1 MPDFIKNL
9 SKYGEKFSEIG
20 VAFGIVG
27 IIGLIM
33 IPIQGGILDFLL
45 VINITVG
52 IIILLLTLFTTN
64 VLQFST
70 FPTLLLVTT
79 MFRLG
84 LNISSTRLILSTGDA
99 GKVIDAFANF
109 VTGNNY
115 IVGAIIFIII
125 VIVNMLV
132 VTAGSSRV
140 AEVSARFT
148 LDAMPGKQMAIDAD
162 LNSGLITE
170 DVAKKRREDL
180 QREANFYG
188 AMDGASKFVK
198 GDAVVGIIIT
208 LINLIGGVIIFSM
221 EYDMPAAEALS
232 KFGKLTIGDGLVGQ
246 VPALLISIASGVLVT
261 RSVSKGTFG
270 SEVVQE
276 LFHFHEVI
284 LIAAVLL
291 FVLALVPAFPT
302 IPFLFVSLVMGAIG
316 YLIKQDADSR
326 DKKEAMKEVE
336 MASVEAETTMEE
348 VDQVTSF
355 QVEPLSIE
363 IGYGLIP
370 LVDESAENNLTGHI
384 VGIRKQ
390 CAQEIGLILK
400 PIRIRDNLQLGSNE
414 YIIKIRGNEVARGDI
429 YINKYM
435 VIDPG
440 TEDFDIE
447 GIETVEPSFGLRA
460 LWVDE
465 SLRDEIEMRG
475 YTIVEPVIVLVT
487 HLKEIIKKNSY
498 KLLGRQEVKELLELI
513 KEDYDVVVDE
523 LIPDILTLGEVQKV
537 LQKLLKENVPIN
549 DLVTILEVLADNG
562 TITKDIEVLTDYVR
576 AALGRTIVSEFLDGN
591 GILPVLTID
600 PRIEELIAE
609 NTKKTLNGSIPILKS
624 DDITS
629 IFDSINTAVNNQM
642 ARGIR
647 PVILASPNI
656 RASVRNLTS
665 HNFSDIAIISLN
677 EVPNDIEIE
686 SVGMVEGI

>member
-1 MPDFIKNL
+1 MPDFMKKIGE
-9 SKYGEKFSEIG
+9 YGERFSEIG
-20 VAFGIVG
+20 VAFGIVA

-33 IPIQGGILDFLL
+33 IPIPGGLLDFLL
-45 VINITVG
+45 VVNITLG
-52 IIILLLTLFTTN
+52 IMILLLTLFTTN

-70 FPTLLLVTT
+70 FPTVLLVTT

-84 LNISSTRLILSTGDA
+84 LNISSTRLILGTGDA

-125 VIVNMLV
+125 VVVNMLV
-132 VTAGSSRV
+132 VTAGSGRV

-162 LNSGLITE
+162 LNSGLISE

-208 LINLIGGVIIFSM
+208 MINLIGGVIIFSI
-221 EYDMPAAEALS
+221 EYNMPAAEALA

-261 RSVSKGTFG
+261 RSASKGNFG
-270 SEVVQE
+270 GEVVKE
-276 LFHFHEVI
+276 LFHFHEVV
-284 LIAAVLL
+284 LVSAVLL
-291 FVLALVPAFPT
+291 FVIGLIPAFPT
-302 IPFLFVSLVMGAIG
+302 LPFMFVSVAMGGVG
-316 YLIKQDADSR
+316 YLILQDEKS
-326 DKKEAMKEVE
+326 KERYEE
-336 MASVEAETTMEE
+336 REEDIEDTQIEQLEESDTITT
-348 VDQVTSF
+348 F

-370 LVDESAENNLTGHI
+370 LVDETSENNLTGHI
-384 VGIRKQ
+384 TGIRKQ
-390 CAQEIGLILK
+390 CAEELGLLLS

-414 YIIKIRGNEVARGDI
+414 YIIKIKGNEVTRGSI
-429 YINKYM
+429 YTNKYL

-440 TEDFDIE
+440 TEDFDVE

-460 LWVDE
+460 IWVDE
-465 SLRDEIEMRG
+465 KDRDLMEMKG
-475 YTIVEPVIVLVT
+475 FTIVDPVIVLVT
-487 HLKEIIKKNSY
+487 HLKEVIKSNSH
-498 KLLGRQEVKELLELI
+498 KLLGRQEVKELLEI
-513 KEDYDVVVDE
+513 TKENYDVVVDE

-537 LQKLLKENVPIN
+537 LQNLLKENVPIN

-562 TITKDIEVLTDYVR
+562 PITKDTELLTDYVR
-576 AALGRTIVSEFLDGN
+576 AALGRTIIKEYLDN
-591 GILPVLTID
+591 DGILPVLTID
-600 PRIEELIAE
+600 PRIEELIAN
-609 NTKKTLNGSIPILKS
+609 NTKKTMSGSIPILKS
-624 DDITS
+624 EDITR
-629 IFDSINTAVNNQM
+629 IFDSINTSINNQM
-642 ARGIR
+642 TQGVR

-656 RASVRNLTS
+656 RASVRNLTA
-665 HNFSDIAIISLN
+665 HNFEHIPIISLN

-686 SVGMVEGI
+686 SVGMVEGL